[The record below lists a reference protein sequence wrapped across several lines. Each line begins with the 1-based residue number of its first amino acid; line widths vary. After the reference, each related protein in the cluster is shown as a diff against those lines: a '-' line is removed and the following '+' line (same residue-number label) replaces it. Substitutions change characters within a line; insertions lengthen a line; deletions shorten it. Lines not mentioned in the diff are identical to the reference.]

1 MTLCCNNWLP
11 VLAHQGLRGAVGSL
25 VAEARAL
32 SAVGTG
38 AAGFWGSLSTHSTSS
53 NSTMLLQHRHVA
65 AAATASSAP
74 APTRQAPVQRA
85 STRLYAAQHKKP
97 KGNSSSGSSR
107 SSAAVPKEL
116 VLKAV
121 PGIGKVYMQKLQEK
135 GISSV
140 DVLKESILSKLK
152 LGETTAGFTPA
163 VRYLQVR
170 EFTGACSAAW

>member
-1 MTLCCNNWLP
+1 MTLCWLP

-25 VAEARAL
+25 VAEARVCEAL
-32 SAVGTG
+32 GRG
-38 AAGFWGSLSTHSTSS
+38 AAGLLGSLSTHCTSSSSS

-170 EFTGACSAAW
+170 EVTGACSAAW

>member
-1 MTLCCNNWLP
+1 
-11 VLAHQGLRGAVGSL
+11 
-25 VAEARAL
+25 
-32 SAVGTG
+32 
-38 AAGFWGSLSTHSTSS
+38 
-53 NSTMLLQHRHVA
+53 MLLQHRQVA

-74 APTRQAPVQRA
+74 APTRQQPVQRA
-85 STRLYAAQHKKP
+85 PTRLYAAQHKKP
-97 KGNSSSGSSR
+97 KSNSSSGSTR

-140 DVLKESILSKLK
+140 DVLKESILGKLK
-152 LGETTAGFTPA
+152 QGETNAGFTPA

-170 EFTGACSAAW
+170 EL